1 MARGSARLRRRRR
14 GFMGRGGLR
23 DVDPAREDAERA
35 SDSEDGRADEAP
47 ARARSLVGVVVA
59 SLMWAVAFGTGEEE
73 SRAQAGEAATR

>member
-1 MARGSARLRRRRR
+1 
-14 GFMGRGGLR
+14 MGRGGLR

-35 SDSEDGRADEAP
+35 SDSEDGLADEAS